1 MVRKGSRNMQKKA
14 FVRRDMAIFN
24 GIVLLLL
31 IAAVM
36 TLLCFLNNEK
46 ELVFLIFACLSFNI
60 IAAYSLGTTKGLYLS
75 IVFVMFF
82 SMYSLYDIVLLEKMG
97 ADVYID
103 FLALLCFPVG
113 GFLGG
118 ELSAVVEKNMFKI
131 ASVSE
136 LEKLVTLDGSTGF
149 YNQQGFFKQLEEE
162 VGRAKRYGTS
172 FSLLLFQISNLQ
184 QLQSIYKKQDIM
196 FIKKTVAEIVAS
208 KLRFT
213 DCRGILDDGSIGV
226 ILPQTESGGLNIVV
240 SKIDTAVGLIPV
252 KLSSAK
258 RMVRVRTSLG
268 YATIENTDTDYKML
282 YLRAKEDLVKYA
294 FALFLNHDFDKSLEV
309 ANMGLQKNARH
320 AAFNRLAM
328 YNYTDLKRFDEALK
342 AADVFFKECD
352 KADYSY
358 LDYMYYG
365 HLLESLKKYDDAVVQ
380 YEKAVKM
387 DPTKTDLF
395 KNISSAYEQKN
406 DYKKAISAYQKYYAS
421 LDKEK
426 QTPDLQFQFGR
437 LYYGAGTQP
446 DSLAIT
452 VEERKQALMSAD
464 STFHAI
470 AEAAPDSY
478 LGNFWRARANS
489 ALDPETTQG
498 LAKPFYEEV
507 AALLESKN
515 DPHYNSALVECY
527 SYLGY
532 YYLLAIENPALKA
545 EAKANKDKSI
555 EYWSKILAIDP
566 ANATAKRALDGIK

>member
-1 MVRKGSRNMQKKA
+1 MQKKA

-31 IAAVM
+31 IAAVI

-60 IAAYSLGTTKGLYLS
+60 ITAYSLGTTKGLYLS

-82 SMYSLYDIVLLEKMG
+82 SMYSLYDIVLLKKMG

-213 DCRGILDDGSIGV
+213 DCKGILDDGSIGV

-282 YLRAKEDLVKYA
+282 YLRAKEDLV
-294 FALFLNHDFDKSLEV
+294 NGS
-309 ANMGLQKNARH
+309 
-320 AAFNRLAM
+320 
-328 YNYTDLKRFDEALK
+328 
-342 AADVFFKECD
+342 
-352 KADYSY
+352 
-358 LDYMYYG
+358 
-365 HLLESLKKYDDAVVQ
+365 
-380 YEKAVKM
+380 
-387 DPTKTDLF
+387 
-395 KNISSAYEQKN
+395 
-406 DYKKAISAYQKYYAS
+406 
-421 LDKEK
+421 
-426 QTPDLQFQFGR
+426 
-437 LYYGAGTQP
+437 
-446 DSLAIT
+446 
-452 VEERKQALMSAD
+452 
-464 STFHAI
+464 
-470 AEAAPDSY
+470 
-478 LGNFWRARANS
+478 
-489 ALDPETTQG
+489 
-498 LAKPFYEEV
+498 
-507 AALLESKN
+507 
-515 DPHYNSALVECY
+515 
-527 SYLGY
+527 
-532 YYLLAIENPALKA
+532 
-545 EAKANKDKSI
+545 
-555 EYWSKILAIDP
+555 
-566 ANATAKRALDGIK
+566 

>member
-1 MVRKGSRNMQKKA
+1 MQKKA

-31 IAAVM
+31 IAAVI

-149 YNQQGFFKQLEEE
+149 YNQQGFFKQLEDE

-213 DCRGILDDGSIGV
+213 DCKGILDDGSIGV

-282 YLRAKEDLVKYA
+282 YLRAKEDMVNGSEDA
-294 FALFLNHDFDKSLEV
+294 FT
-309 ANMGLQKNARH
+309 QKNNIGIVNVDIGDR
-320 AAFNRLAM
+320 
-328 YNYTDLKRFDEALK
+328 
-342 AADVFFKECD
+342 
-352 KADYSY
+352 
-358 LDYMYYG
+358 
-365 HLLESLKKYDDAVVQ
+365 HLLC
-380 YEKAVKM
+380 
-387 DPTKTDLF
+387 TDCW
-395 KNISSAYEQKN
+395 QK
-406 DYKKAISAYQKYYAS
+406 
-421 LDKEK
+421 
-426 QTPDLQFQFGR
+426 F
-437 LYYGAGTQP
+437 
-446 DSLAIT
+446 
-452 VEERKQALMSAD
+452 
-464 STFHAI
+464 
-470 AEAAPDSY
+470 
-478 LGNFWRARANS
+478 
-489 ALDPETTQG
+489 
-498 LAKPFYEEV
+498 
-507 AALLESKN
+507 
-515 DPHYNSALVECY
+515 
-527 SYLGY
+527 
-532 YYLLAIENPALKA
+532 PAL
-545 EAKANKDKSI
+545 
-555 EYWSKILAIDP
+555 
-566 ANATAKRALDGIK
+566 

>member
-1 MVRKGSRNMQKKA
+1 MQKKA

-131 ASVSE
+131 TSVSE

-213 DCRGILDDGSIGV
+213 DCKGILDDGSIGV

-282 YLRAKEDLVKYA
+282 YLRAKEDLV
-294 FALFLNHDFDKSLEV
+294 NGS
-309 ANMGLQKNARH
+309 
-320 AAFNRLAM
+320 
-328 YNYTDLKRFDEALK
+328 
-342 AADVFFKECD
+342 
-352 KADYSY
+352 
-358 LDYMYYG
+358 
-365 HLLESLKKYDDAVVQ
+365 
-380 YEKAVKM
+380 
-387 DPTKTDLF
+387 
-395 KNISSAYEQKN
+395 
-406 DYKKAISAYQKYYAS
+406 
-421 LDKEK
+421 
-426 QTPDLQFQFGR
+426 
-437 LYYGAGTQP
+437 
-446 DSLAIT
+446 
-452 VEERKQALMSAD
+452 
-464 STFHAI
+464 
-470 AEAAPDSY
+470 
-478 LGNFWRARANS
+478 
-489 ALDPETTQG
+489 
-498 LAKPFYEEV
+498 
-507 AALLESKN
+507 
-515 DPHYNSALVECY
+515 
-527 SYLGY
+527 
-532 YYLLAIENPALKA
+532 
-545 EAKANKDKSI
+545 
-555 EYWSKILAIDP
+555 
-566 ANATAKRALDGIK
+566 

>member
-1 MVRKGSRNMQKKA
+1 MQKKA

-31 IAAVM
+31 IAAVI

-46 ELVFLIFACLSFNI
+46 ELVFLIFECLSFNI
-60 IAAYSLGTTKGLYLS
+60 ITAYSLGTTKGLYLS

-213 DCRGILDDGSIGV
+213 DCKGILDDGSIGV

-282 YLRAKEDLVKYA
+282 YLRAKEDLV
-294 FALFLNHDFDKSLEV
+294 NGS
-309 ANMGLQKNARH
+309 
-320 AAFNRLAM
+320 
-328 YNYTDLKRFDEALK
+328 
-342 AADVFFKECD
+342 
-352 KADYSY
+352 
-358 LDYMYYG
+358 
-365 HLLESLKKYDDAVVQ
+365 
-380 YEKAVKM
+380 
-387 DPTKTDLF
+387 
-395 KNISSAYEQKN
+395 
-406 DYKKAISAYQKYYAS
+406 
-421 LDKEK
+421 
-426 QTPDLQFQFGR
+426 
-437 LYYGAGTQP
+437 
-446 DSLAIT
+446 
-452 VEERKQALMSAD
+452 
-464 STFHAI
+464 
-470 AEAAPDSY
+470 
-478 LGNFWRARANS
+478 
-489 ALDPETTQG
+489 
-498 LAKPFYEEV
+498 
-507 AALLESKN
+507 
-515 DPHYNSALVECY
+515 
-527 SYLGY
+527 
-532 YYLLAIENPALKA
+532 
-545 EAKANKDKSI
+545 
-555 EYWSKILAIDP
+555 
-566 ANATAKRALDGIK
+566 

>member
-14 FVRRDMAIFN
+14 FVRRDLAIFN

-213 DCRGILDDGSIGV
+213 DCKGILDDGSIGV

-282 YLRAKEDLVKYA
+282 YLRAKEDLV
-294 FALFLNHDFDKSLEV
+294 NGS
-309 ANMGLQKNARH
+309 
-320 AAFNRLAM
+320 
-328 YNYTDLKRFDEALK
+328 
-342 AADVFFKECD
+342 
-352 KADYSY
+352 
-358 LDYMYYG
+358 
-365 HLLESLKKYDDAVVQ
+365 
-380 YEKAVKM
+380 
-387 DPTKTDLF
+387 
-395 KNISSAYEQKN
+395 
-406 DYKKAISAYQKYYAS
+406 
-421 LDKEK
+421 
-426 QTPDLQFQFGR
+426 
-437 LYYGAGTQP
+437 
-446 DSLAIT
+446 
-452 VEERKQALMSAD
+452 
-464 STFHAI
+464 
-470 AEAAPDSY
+470 
-478 LGNFWRARANS
+478 
-489 ALDPETTQG
+489 
-498 LAKPFYEEV
+498 
-507 AALLESKN
+507 
-515 DPHYNSALVECY
+515 
-527 SYLGY
+527 
-532 YYLLAIENPALKA
+532 
-545 EAKANKDKSI
+545 
-555 EYWSKILAIDP
+555 
-566 ANATAKRALDGIK
+566 

>member
-1 MVRKGSRNMQKKA
+1 MQKKA
-14 FVRRDMAIFN
+14 FVRRDTAIFN

-31 IAAVM
+31 IAAVI

-213 DCRGILDDGSIGV
+213 DCKGILDDGSIGV
-226 ILPQTESGGLNIVV
+226 ILPQTESGGLDIVV

-258 RMVRVRTSLG
+258 RMVRVRTSMG

-282 YLRAKEDLVKYA
+282 YLRAKEDLV
-294 FALFLNHDFDKSLEV
+294 NGS
-309 ANMGLQKNARH
+309 
-320 AAFNRLAM
+320 
-328 YNYTDLKRFDEALK
+328 
-342 AADVFFKECD
+342 
-352 KADYSY
+352 
-358 LDYMYYG
+358 
-365 HLLESLKKYDDAVVQ
+365 
-380 YEKAVKM
+380 
-387 DPTKTDLF
+387 
-395 KNISSAYEQKN
+395 
-406 DYKKAISAYQKYYAS
+406 
-421 LDKEK
+421 
-426 QTPDLQFQFGR
+426 
-437 LYYGAGTQP
+437 
-446 DSLAIT
+446 
-452 VEERKQALMSAD
+452 
-464 STFHAI
+464 
-470 AEAAPDSY
+470 
-478 LGNFWRARANS
+478 
-489 ALDPETTQG
+489 
-498 LAKPFYEEV
+498 
-507 AALLESKN
+507 
-515 DPHYNSALVECY
+515 
-527 SYLGY
+527 
-532 YYLLAIENPALKA
+532 
-545 EAKANKDKSI
+545 
-555 EYWSKILAIDP
+555 
-566 ANATAKRALDGIK
+566 

>member
-1 MVRKGSRNMQKKA
+1 MQKKA

-103 FLALLCFPVG
+103 FFALLCFPVG

-282 YLRAKEDLVKYA
+282 YLRAKEDLV
-294 FALFLNHDFDKSLEV
+294 NGS
-309 ANMGLQKNARH
+309 
-320 AAFNRLAM
+320 
-328 YNYTDLKRFDEALK
+328 
-342 AADVFFKECD
+342 
-352 KADYSY
+352 
-358 LDYMYYG
+358 
-365 HLLESLKKYDDAVVQ
+365 
-380 YEKAVKM
+380 
-387 DPTKTDLF
+387 
-395 KNISSAYEQKN
+395 
-406 DYKKAISAYQKYYAS
+406 
-421 LDKEK
+421 
-426 QTPDLQFQFGR
+426 
-437 LYYGAGTQP
+437 
-446 DSLAIT
+446 
-452 VEERKQALMSAD
+452 
-464 STFHAI
+464 
-470 AEAAPDSY
+470 
-478 LGNFWRARANS
+478 
-489 ALDPETTQG
+489 
-498 LAKPFYEEV
+498 
-507 AALLESKN
+507 
-515 DPHYNSALVECY
+515 
-527 SYLGY
+527 
-532 YYLLAIENPALKA
+532 
-545 EAKANKDKSI
+545 
-555 EYWSKILAIDP
+555 
-566 ANATAKRALDGIK
+566 

>member
-1 MVRKGSRNMQKKA
+1 MQKKA

-31 IAAVM
+31 IAAVI

-149 YNQQGFFKQLEEE
+149 YNQQGFFKQLEEV

-213 DCRGILDDGSIGV
+213 DCKGILDDGSIGV

-282 YLRAKEDLVKYA
+282 YLRAKEDLV
-294 FALFLNHDFDKSLEV
+294 NGS
-309 ANMGLQKNARH
+309 
-320 AAFNRLAM
+320 
-328 YNYTDLKRFDEALK
+328 
-342 AADVFFKECD
+342 
-352 KADYSY
+352 
-358 LDYMYYG
+358 
-365 HLLESLKKYDDAVVQ
+365 
-380 YEKAVKM
+380 
-387 DPTKTDLF
+387 
-395 KNISSAYEQKN
+395 
-406 DYKKAISAYQKYYAS
+406 
-421 LDKEK
+421 
-426 QTPDLQFQFGR
+426 
-437 LYYGAGTQP
+437 
-446 DSLAIT
+446 
-452 VEERKQALMSAD
+452 
-464 STFHAI
+464 
-470 AEAAPDSY
+470 
-478 LGNFWRARANS
+478 
-489 ALDPETTQG
+489 
-498 LAKPFYEEV
+498 
-507 AALLESKN
+507 
-515 DPHYNSALVECY
+515 
-527 SYLGY
+527 
-532 YYLLAIENPALKA
+532 
-545 EAKANKDKSI
+545 
-555 EYWSKILAIDP
+555 
-566 ANATAKRALDGIK
+566 

>member
-1 MVRKGSRNMQKKA
+1 MQKKA

-213 DCRGILDDGSIGV
+213 DCRGILDDGRIGV

-282 YLRAKEDLVKYA
+282 YLRAKEDLV
-294 FALFLNHDFDKSLEV
+294 NGS
-309 ANMGLQKNARH
+309 
-320 AAFNRLAM
+320 
-328 YNYTDLKRFDEALK
+328 
-342 AADVFFKECD
+342 
-352 KADYSY
+352 
-358 LDYMYYG
+358 
-365 HLLESLKKYDDAVVQ
+365 
-380 YEKAVKM
+380 
-387 DPTKTDLF
+387 
-395 KNISSAYEQKN
+395 
-406 DYKKAISAYQKYYAS
+406 
-421 LDKEK
+421 
-426 QTPDLQFQFGR
+426 
-437 LYYGAGTQP
+437 
-446 DSLAIT
+446 
-452 VEERKQALMSAD
+452 
-464 STFHAI
+464 
-470 AEAAPDSY
+470 
-478 LGNFWRARANS
+478 
-489 ALDPETTQG
+489 
-498 LAKPFYEEV
+498 
-507 AALLESKN
+507 
-515 DPHYNSALVECY
+515 
-527 SYLGY
+527 
-532 YYLLAIENPALKA
+532 
-545 EAKANKDKSI
+545 
-555 EYWSKILAIDP
+555 
-566 ANATAKRALDGIK
+566 

>member
-1 MVRKGSRNMQKKA
+1 MQKKA

-31 IAAVM
+31 IAAVI

-60 IAAYSLGTTKGLYLS
+60 ITAYSLGTTKGLYLS

-184 QLQSIYKKQDIM
+184 ELQSIYKKQDIM

-213 DCRGILDDGSIGV
+213 DCKGILDDGSIGV

-282 YLRAKEDLVKYA
+282 YLRAKEDLV
-294 FALFLNHDFDKSLEV
+294 NGS
-309 ANMGLQKNARH
+309 
-320 AAFNRLAM
+320 
-328 YNYTDLKRFDEALK
+328 
-342 AADVFFKECD
+342 
-352 KADYSY
+352 
-358 LDYMYYG
+358 
-365 HLLESLKKYDDAVVQ
+365 
-380 YEKAVKM
+380 
-387 DPTKTDLF
+387 
-395 KNISSAYEQKN
+395 
-406 DYKKAISAYQKYYAS
+406 
-421 LDKEK
+421 
-426 QTPDLQFQFGR
+426 
-437 LYYGAGTQP
+437 
-446 DSLAIT
+446 
-452 VEERKQALMSAD
+452 
-464 STFHAI
+464 
-470 AEAAPDSY
+470 
-478 LGNFWRARANS
+478 
-489 ALDPETTQG
+489 
-498 LAKPFYEEV
+498 
-507 AALLESKN
+507 
-515 DPHYNSALVECY
+515 
-527 SYLGY
+527 
-532 YYLLAIENPALKA
+532 
-545 EAKANKDKSI
+545 
-555 EYWSKILAIDP
+555 
-566 ANATAKRALDGIK
+566 

>member
-31 IAAVM
+31 IAAVI

-213 DCRGILDDGSIGV
+213 DCKGILDDGSIGV
-226 ILPQTESGGLNIVV
+226 ILPQSESGGLNIVV

-282 YLRAKEDLVKYA
+282 YLRAKEDLV
-294 FALFLNHDFDKSLEV
+294 NGS
-309 ANMGLQKNARH
+309 
-320 AAFNRLAM
+320 
-328 YNYTDLKRFDEALK
+328 
-342 AADVFFKECD
+342 
-352 KADYSY
+352 
-358 LDYMYYG
+358 
-365 HLLESLKKYDDAVVQ
+365 
-380 YEKAVKM
+380 
-387 DPTKTDLF
+387 
-395 KNISSAYEQKN
+395 
-406 DYKKAISAYQKYYAS
+406 
-421 LDKEK
+421 
-426 QTPDLQFQFGR
+426 
-437 LYYGAGTQP
+437 
-446 DSLAIT
+446 
-452 VEERKQALMSAD
+452 
-464 STFHAI
+464 
-470 AEAAPDSY
+470 
-478 LGNFWRARANS
+478 
-489 ALDPETTQG
+489 
-498 LAKPFYEEV
+498 
-507 AALLESKN
+507 
-515 DPHYNSALVECY
+515 
-527 SYLGY
+527 
-532 YYLLAIENPALKA
+532 
-545 EAKANKDKSI
+545 
-555 EYWSKILAIDP
+555 
-566 ANATAKRALDGIK
+566 

>member
-1 MVRKGSRNMQKKA
+1 MQKKA

-282 YLRAKEDLVKYA
+282 YLRAKEDLV
-294 FALFLNHDFDKSLEV
+294 NGS
-309 ANMGLQKNARH
+309 
-320 AAFNRLAM
+320 
-328 YNYTDLKRFDEALK
+328 
-342 AADVFFKECD
+342 
-352 KADYSY
+352 
-358 LDYMYYG
+358 
-365 HLLESLKKYDDAVVQ
+365 
-380 YEKAVKM
+380 
-387 DPTKTDLF
+387 
-395 KNISSAYEQKN
+395 
-406 DYKKAISAYQKYYAS
+406 
-421 LDKEK
+421 
-426 QTPDLQFQFGR
+426 
-437 LYYGAGTQP
+437 
-446 DSLAIT
+446 
-452 VEERKQALMSAD
+452 
-464 STFHAI
+464 
-470 AEAAPDSY
+470 
-478 LGNFWRARANS
+478 
-489 ALDPETTQG
+489 
-498 LAKPFYEEV
+498 
-507 AALLESKN
+507 
-515 DPHYNSALVECY
+515 
-527 SYLGY
+527 
-532 YYLLAIENPALKA
+532 
-545 EAKANKDKSI
+545 
-555 EYWSKILAIDP
+555 
-566 ANATAKRALDGIK
+566 

>member
-118 ELSAVVEKNMFKI
+118 ELSAVVETNMFKI

-213 DCRGILDDGSIGV
+213 DCKGILDDGSIGV

-282 YLRAKEDLVKYA
+282 YLRAKEDLV
-294 FALFLNHDFDKSLEV
+294 NGS
-309 ANMGLQKNARH
+309 
-320 AAFNRLAM
+320 
-328 YNYTDLKRFDEALK
+328 
-342 AADVFFKECD
+342 
-352 KADYSY
+352 
-358 LDYMYYG
+358 
-365 HLLESLKKYDDAVVQ
+365 
-380 YEKAVKM
+380 
-387 DPTKTDLF
+387 
-395 KNISSAYEQKN
+395 
-406 DYKKAISAYQKYYAS
+406 
-421 LDKEK
+421 
-426 QTPDLQFQFGR
+426 
-437 LYYGAGTQP
+437 
-446 DSLAIT
+446 
-452 VEERKQALMSAD
+452 
-464 STFHAI
+464 
-470 AEAAPDSY
+470 
-478 LGNFWRARANS
+478 
-489 ALDPETTQG
+489 
-498 LAKPFYEEV
+498 
-507 AALLESKN
+507 
-515 DPHYNSALVECY
+515 
-527 SYLGY
+527 
-532 YYLLAIENPALKA
+532 
-545 EAKANKDKSI
+545 
-555 EYWSKILAIDP
+555 
-566 ANATAKRALDGIK
+566 

>member
-1 MVRKGSRNMQKKA
+1 MQKKA

-282 YLRAKEDLVKYA
+282 YLRAKEDLV
-294 FALFLNHDFDKSLEV
+294 N
-309 ANMGLQKNARH
+309 G
-320 AAFNRLAM
+320 
-328 YNYTDLKRFDEALK
+328 
-342 AADVFFKECD
+342 
-352 KADYSY
+352 
-358 LDYMYYG
+358 G
-365 HLLESLKKYDDAVVQ
+365 
-380 YEKAVKM
+380 
-387 DPTKTDLF
+387 
-395 KNISSAYEQKN
+395 
-406 DYKKAISAYQKYYAS
+406 
-421 LDKEK
+421 
-426 QTPDLQFQFGR
+426 
-437 LYYGAGTQP
+437 
-446 DSLAIT
+446 
-452 VEERKQALMSAD
+452 
-464 STFHAI
+464 
-470 AEAAPDSY
+470 
-478 LGNFWRARANS
+478 
-489 ALDPETTQG
+489 
-498 LAKPFYEEV
+498 
-507 AALLESKN
+507 
-515 DPHYNSALVECY
+515 
-527 SYLGY
+527 
-532 YYLLAIENPALKA
+532 
-545 EAKANKDKSI
+545 
-555 EYWSKILAIDP
+555 
-566 ANATAKRALDGIK
+566 

>member
-1 MVRKGSRNMQKKA
+1 MQKKA

-213 DCRGILDDGSIGV
+213 DCKGILDDGSIGV

-240 SKIDTAVGLIPV
+240 SKIDTAVGLMV

-282 YLRAKEDLVKYA
+282 YLRAKEDLV
-294 FALFLNHDFDKSLEV
+294 NGS
-309 ANMGLQKNARH
+309 
-320 AAFNRLAM
+320 
-328 YNYTDLKRFDEALK
+328 
-342 AADVFFKECD
+342 
-352 KADYSY
+352 
-358 LDYMYYG
+358 
-365 HLLESLKKYDDAVVQ
+365 
-380 YEKAVKM
+380 
-387 DPTKTDLF
+387 
-395 KNISSAYEQKN
+395 
-406 DYKKAISAYQKYYAS
+406 
-421 LDKEK
+421 
-426 QTPDLQFQFGR
+426 
-437 LYYGAGTQP
+437 
-446 DSLAIT
+446 
-452 VEERKQALMSAD
+452 
-464 STFHAI
+464 
-470 AEAAPDSY
+470 
-478 LGNFWRARANS
+478 
-489 ALDPETTQG
+489 
-498 LAKPFYEEV
+498 
-507 AALLESKN
+507 
-515 DPHYNSALVECY
+515 
-527 SYLGY
+527 
-532 YYLLAIENPALKA
+532 
-545 EAKANKDKSI
+545 
-555 EYWSKILAIDP
+555 
-566 ANATAKRALDGIK
+566 

>member
-226 ILPQTESGGLNIVV
+226 ILPQTERGGLNIVV

-282 YLRAKEDLVKYA
+282 YLRAKEDLV
-294 FALFLNHDFDKSLEV
+294 NGS
-309 ANMGLQKNARH
+309 
-320 AAFNRLAM
+320 
-328 YNYTDLKRFDEALK
+328 
-342 AADVFFKECD
+342 
-352 KADYSY
+352 
-358 LDYMYYG
+358 
-365 HLLESLKKYDDAVVQ
+365 
-380 YEKAVKM
+380 
-387 DPTKTDLF
+387 
-395 KNISSAYEQKN
+395 
-406 DYKKAISAYQKYYAS
+406 
-421 LDKEK
+421 
-426 QTPDLQFQFGR
+426 
-437 LYYGAGTQP
+437 
-446 DSLAIT
+446 
-452 VEERKQALMSAD
+452 
-464 STFHAI
+464 
-470 AEAAPDSY
+470 
-478 LGNFWRARANS
+478 
-489 ALDPETTQG
+489 
-498 LAKPFYEEV
+498 
-507 AALLESKN
+507 
-515 DPHYNSALVECY
+515 
-527 SYLGY
+527 
-532 YYLLAIENPALKA
+532 
-545 EAKANKDKSI
+545 
-555 EYWSKILAIDP
+555 
-566 ANATAKRALDGIK
+566 

>member
-1 MVRKGSRNMQKKA
+1 MQKKA

-31 IAAVM
+31 IAAVI

-60 IAAYSLGTTKGLYLS
+60 ITAYSLGTTKGLYLS

-162 VGRAKRYGTS
+162 VGRAKHYGTS

-213 DCRGILDDGSIGV
+213 DCKGILDDGSIGV

-282 YLRAKEDLVKYA
+282 YLRAKEDLV
-294 FALFLNHDFDKSLEV
+294 NGS
-309 ANMGLQKNARH
+309 
-320 AAFNRLAM
+320 
-328 YNYTDLKRFDEALK
+328 
-342 AADVFFKECD
+342 
-352 KADYSY
+352 
-358 LDYMYYG
+358 
-365 HLLESLKKYDDAVVQ
+365 
-380 YEKAVKM
+380 
-387 DPTKTDLF
+387 
-395 KNISSAYEQKN
+395 
-406 DYKKAISAYQKYYAS
+406 
-421 LDKEK
+421 
-426 QTPDLQFQFGR
+426 
-437 LYYGAGTQP
+437 
-446 DSLAIT
+446 
-452 VEERKQALMSAD
+452 
-464 STFHAI
+464 
-470 AEAAPDSY
+470 
-478 LGNFWRARANS
+478 
-489 ALDPETTQG
+489 
-498 LAKPFYEEV
+498 
-507 AALLESKN
+507 
-515 DPHYNSALVECY
+515 
-527 SYLGY
+527 
-532 YYLLAIENPALKA
+532 
-545 EAKANKDKSI
+545 
-555 EYWSKILAIDP
+555 
-566 ANATAKRALDGIK
+566 

>member
-282 YLRAKEDLVKYA
+282 YLRAKEDLV
-294 FALFLNHDFDKSLEV
+294 NGS
-309 ANMGLQKNARH
+309 
-320 AAFNRLAM
+320 
-328 YNYTDLKRFDEALK
+328 
-342 AADVFFKECD
+342 
-352 KADYSY
+352 
-358 LDYMYYG
+358 
-365 HLLESLKKYDDAVVQ
+365 
-380 YEKAVKM
+380 
-387 DPTKTDLF
+387 
-395 KNISSAYEQKN
+395 
-406 DYKKAISAYQKYYAS
+406 
-421 LDKEK
+421 
-426 QTPDLQFQFGR
+426 
-437 LYYGAGTQP
+437 
-446 DSLAIT
+446 
-452 VEERKQALMSAD
+452 
-464 STFHAI
+464 
-470 AEAAPDSY
+470 
-478 LGNFWRARANS
+478 
-489 ALDPETTQG
+489 
-498 LAKPFYEEV
+498 
-507 AALLESKN
+507 
-515 DPHYNSALVECY
+515 
-527 SYLGY
+527 
-532 YYLLAIENPALKA
+532 
-545 EAKANKDKSI
+545 
-555 EYWSKILAIDP
+555 
-566 ANATAKRALDGIK
+566 

>member
-1 MVRKGSRNMQKKA
+1 MQKKA

-136 LEKLVTLDGSTGF
+136 LEKLVTLDGI

-282 YLRAKEDLVKYA
+282 YLRAKEDLV
-294 FALFLNHDFDKSLEV
+294 NGS
-309 ANMGLQKNARH
+309 
-320 AAFNRLAM
+320 
-328 YNYTDLKRFDEALK
+328 
-342 AADVFFKECD
+342 
-352 KADYSY
+352 
-358 LDYMYYG
+358 
-365 HLLESLKKYDDAVVQ
+365 
-380 YEKAVKM
+380 
-387 DPTKTDLF
+387 
-395 KNISSAYEQKN
+395 
-406 DYKKAISAYQKYYAS
+406 
-421 LDKEK
+421 
-426 QTPDLQFQFGR
+426 
-437 LYYGAGTQP
+437 
-446 DSLAIT
+446 
-452 VEERKQALMSAD
+452 
-464 STFHAI
+464 
-470 AEAAPDSY
+470 
-478 LGNFWRARANS
+478 
-489 ALDPETTQG
+489 
-498 LAKPFYEEV
+498 
-507 AALLESKN
+507 
-515 DPHYNSALVECY
+515 
-527 SYLGY
+527 
-532 YYLLAIENPALKA
+532 
-545 EAKANKDKSI
+545 
-555 EYWSKILAIDP
+555 
-566 ANATAKRALDGIK
+566 

>member
-14 FVRRDMAIFN
+14 FVRREMAIFN

-60 IAAYSLGTTKGLYLS
+60 IAAYSLGTTKGRYLS

-82 SMYSLYDIVLLEKMG
+82 SMDSLYDIVLLEKMG

-213 DCRGILDDGSIGV
+213 DCKGILDDGSIGV

-282 YLRAKEDLVKYA
+282 YLRAKEDLV
-294 FALFLNHDFDKSLEV
+294 NGS
-309 ANMGLQKNARH
+309 
-320 AAFNRLAM
+320 
-328 YNYTDLKRFDEALK
+328 
-342 AADVFFKECD
+342 
-352 KADYSY
+352 
-358 LDYMYYG
+358 
-365 HLLESLKKYDDAVVQ
+365 
-380 YEKAVKM
+380 
-387 DPTKTDLF
+387 
-395 KNISSAYEQKN
+395 
-406 DYKKAISAYQKYYAS
+406 
-421 LDKEK
+421 
-426 QTPDLQFQFGR
+426 
-437 LYYGAGTQP
+437 
-446 DSLAIT
+446 
-452 VEERKQALMSAD
+452 
-464 STFHAI
+464 
-470 AEAAPDSY
+470 
-478 LGNFWRARANS
+478 
-489 ALDPETTQG
+489 
-498 LAKPFYEEV
+498 
-507 AALLESKN
+507 
-515 DPHYNSALVECY
+515 
-527 SYLGY
+527 
-532 YYLLAIENPALKA
+532 
-545 EAKANKDKSI
+545 
-555 EYWSKILAIDP
+555 
-566 ANATAKRALDGIK
+566 

>member
-1 MVRKGSRNMQKKA
+1 MQKKA

-213 DCRGILDDGSIGV
+213 DCKGILDDGSIGV
-226 ILPQTESGGLNIVV
+226 ILPQTESGVLTIVV

-282 YLRAKEDLVKYA
+282 YLRAKEDLV
-294 FALFLNHDFDKSLEV
+294 NGS
-309 ANMGLQKNARH
+309 
-320 AAFNRLAM
+320 
-328 YNYTDLKRFDEALK
+328 
-342 AADVFFKECD
+342 
-352 KADYSY
+352 
-358 LDYMYYG
+358 
-365 HLLESLKKYDDAVVQ
+365 
-380 YEKAVKM
+380 
-387 DPTKTDLF
+387 
-395 KNISSAYEQKN
+395 
-406 DYKKAISAYQKYYAS
+406 
-421 LDKEK
+421 
-426 QTPDLQFQFGR
+426 
-437 LYYGAGTQP
+437 
-446 DSLAIT
+446 
-452 VEERKQALMSAD
+452 
-464 STFHAI
+464 
-470 AEAAPDSY
+470 
-478 LGNFWRARANS
+478 
-489 ALDPETTQG
+489 
-498 LAKPFYEEV
+498 
-507 AALLESKN
+507 
-515 DPHYNSALVECY
+515 
-527 SYLGY
+527 
-532 YYLLAIENPALKA
+532 
-545 EAKANKDKSI
+545 
-555 EYWSKILAIDP
+555 
-566 ANATAKRALDGIK
+566 

>member
-1 MVRKGSRNMQKKA
+1 
-14 FVRRDMAIFN
+14 MAIFN

-213 DCRGILDDGSIGV
+213 DCKGILDDGSIGV

-282 YLRAKEDLVKYA
+282 YLRAKEDLV
-294 FALFLNHDFDKSLEV
+294 NGS
-309 ANMGLQKNARH
+309 
-320 AAFNRLAM
+320 
-328 YNYTDLKRFDEALK
+328 
-342 AADVFFKECD
+342 
-352 KADYSY
+352 
-358 LDYMYYG
+358 
-365 HLLESLKKYDDAVVQ
+365 
-380 YEKAVKM
+380 
-387 DPTKTDLF
+387 
-395 KNISSAYEQKN
+395 
-406 DYKKAISAYQKYYAS
+406 
-421 LDKEK
+421 
-426 QTPDLQFQFGR
+426 
-437 LYYGAGTQP
+437 
-446 DSLAIT
+446 
-452 VEERKQALMSAD
+452 
-464 STFHAI
+464 
-470 AEAAPDSY
+470 
-478 LGNFWRARANS
+478 
-489 ALDPETTQG
+489 
-498 LAKPFYEEV
+498 
-507 AALLESKN
+507 
-515 DPHYNSALVECY
+515 
-527 SYLGY
+527 
-532 YYLLAIENPALKA
+532 
-545 EAKANKDKSI
+545 
-555 EYWSKILAIDP
+555 
-566 ANATAKRALDGIK
+566 

>member
-113 GFLGG
+113 CFLGG

-282 YLRAKEDLVKYA
+282 YLRAKEDLV
-294 FALFLNHDFDKSLEV
+294 NGS
-309 ANMGLQKNARH
+309 
-320 AAFNRLAM
+320 
-328 YNYTDLKRFDEALK
+328 
-342 AADVFFKECD
+342 
-352 KADYSY
+352 
-358 LDYMYYG
+358 
-365 HLLESLKKYDDAVVQ
+365 
-380 YEKAVKM
+380 
-387 DPTKTDLF
+387 
-395 KNISSAYEQKN
+395 
-406 DYKKAISAYQKYYAS
+406 
-421 LDKEK
+421 
-426 QTPDLQFQFGR
+426 
-437 LYYGAGTQP
+437 
-446 DSLAIT
+446 
-452 VEERKQALMSAD
+452 
-464 STFHAI
+464 
-470 AEAAPDSY
+470 
-478 LGNFWRARANS
+478 
-489 ALDPETTQG
+489 
-498 LAKPFYEEV
+498 
-507 AALLESKN
+507 
-515 DPHYNSALVECY
+515 
-527 SYLGY
+527 
-532 YYLLAIENPALKA
+532 
-545 EAKANKDKSI
+545 
-555 EYWSKILAIDP
+555 
-566 ANATAKRALDGIK
+566 

>member
-1 MVRKGSRNMQKKA
+1 
-14 FVRRDMAIFN
+14 MAIFN

-213 DCRGILDDGSIGV
+213 DCKGILDEGSIGV

-282 YLRAKEDLVKYA
+282 YLRAKEDLV
-294 FALFLNHDFDKSLEV
+294 NGS
-309 ANMGLQKNARH
+309 
-320 AAFNRLAM
+320 
-328 YNYTDLKRFDEALK
+328 
-342 AADVFFKECD
+342 
-352 KADYSY
+352 
-358 LDYMYYG
+358 
-365 HLLESLKKYDDAVVQ
+365 
-380 YEKAVKM
+380 
-387 DPTKTDLF
+387 
-395 KNISSAYEQKN
+395 
-406 DYKKAISAYQKYYAS
+406 
-421 LDKEK
+421 
-426 QTPDLQFQFGR
+426 
-437 LYYGAGTQP
+437 
-446 DSLAIT
+446 
-452 VEERKQALMSAD
+452 
-464 STFHAI
+464 
-470 AEAAPDSY
+470 
-478 LGNFWRARANS
+478 
-489 ALDPETTQG
+489 
-498 LAKPFYEEV
+498 
-507 AALLESKN
+507 
-515 DPHYNSALVECY
+515 
-527 SYLGY
+527 
-532 YYLLAIENPALKA
+532 
-545 EAKANKDKSI
+545 
-555 EYWSKILAIDP
+555 
-566 ANATAKRALDGIK
+566 

>member
-1 MVRKGSRNMQKKA
+1 MKKDMVRKGSRNMQKKA

-213 DCRGILDDGSIGV
+213 DCKGILDDGSIGV

-282 YLRAKEDLVKYA
+282 YLRAKEDLV
-294 FALFLNHDFDKSLEV
+294 N
-309 ANMGLQKNARH
+309 G
-320 AAFNRLAM
+320 
-328 YNYTDLKRFDEALK
+328 
-342 AADVFFKECD
+342 
-352 KADYSY
+352 
-358 LDYMYYG
+358 G
-365 HLLESLKKYDDAVVQ
+365 
-380 YEKAVKM
+380 
-387 DPTKTDLF
+387 
-395 KNISSAYEQKN
+395 
-406 DYKKAISAYQKYYAS
+406 
-421 LDKEK
+421 
-426 QTPDLQFQFGR
+426 
-437 LYYGAGTQP
+437 
-446 DSLAIT
+446 
-452 VEERKQALMSAD
+452 
-464 STFHAI
+464 
-470 AEAAPDSY
+470 
-478 LGNFWRARANS
+478 
-489 ALDPETTQG
+489 
-498 LAKPFYEEV
+498 
-507 AALLESKN
+507 
-515 DPHYNSALVECY
+515 
-527 SYLGY
+527 
-532 YYLLAIENPALKA
+532 
-545 EAKANKDKSI
+545 
-555 EYWSKILAIDP
+555 
-566 ANATAKRALDGIK
+566 

>member
-46 ELVFLIFACLSFNI
+46 ELVFLIFACLSFYI

-213 DCRGILDDGSIGV
+213 DCKGILDDGSIGV

-282 YLRAKEDLVKYA
+282 YLRAKEDLV
-294 FALFLNHDFDKSLEV
+294 NGS
-309 ANMGLQKNARH
+309 
-320 AAFNRLAM
+320 
-328 YNYTDLKRFDEALK
+328 
-342 AADVFFKECD
+342 
-352 KADYSY
+352 
-358 LDYMYYG
+358 
-365 HLLESLKKYDDAVVQ
+365 
-380 YEKAVKM
+380 
-387 DPTKTDLF
+387 
-395 KNISSAYEQKN
+395 
-406 DYKKAISAYQKYYAS
+406 
-421 LDKEK
+421 
-426 QTPDLQFQFGR
+426 
-437 LYYGAGTQP
+437 
-446 DSLAIT
+446 
-452 VEERKQALMSAD
+452 
-464 STFHAI
+464 
-470 AEAAPDSY
+470 
-478 LGNFWRARANS
+478 
-489 ALDPETTQG
+489 
-498 LAKPFYEEV
+498 
-507 AALLESKN
+507 
-515 DPHYNSALVECY
+515 
-527 SYLGY
+527 
-532 YYLLAIENPALKA
+532 
-545 EAKANKDKSI
+545 
-555 EYWSKILAIDP
+555 
-566 ANATAKRALDGIK
+566 

>member
-1 MVRKGSRNMQKKA
+1 MQKKA

-103 FLALLCFPVG
+103 FLALLCFPDG

-118 ELSAVVEKNMFKI
+118 ELSAVVEKNLFKI

-213 DCRGILDDGSIGV
+213 DCKGILDDGSIGV

-282 YLRAKEDLVKYA
+282 YLRAKEDLV
-294 FALFLNHDFDKSLEV
+294 NGS
-309 ANMGLQKNARH
+309 
-320 AAFNRLAM
+320 
-328 YNYTDLKRFDEALK
+328 
-342 AADVFFKECD
+342 
-352 KADYSY
+352 
-358 LDYMYYG
+358 
-365 HLLESLKKYDDAVVQ
+365 
-380 YEKAVKM
+380 
-387 DPTKTDLF
+387 
-395 KNISSAYEQKN
+395 
-406 DYKKAISAYQKYYAS
+406 
-421 LDKEK
+421 
-426 QTPDLQFQFGR
+426 
-437 LYYGAGTQP
+437 
-446 DSLAIT
+446 
-452 VEERKQALMSAD
+452 
-464 STFHAI
+464 
-470 AEAAPDSY
+470 
-478 LGNFWRARANS
+478 
-489 ALDPETTQG
+489 
-498 LAKPFYEEV
+498 
-507 AALLESKN
+507 
-515 DPHYNSALVECY
+515 
-527 SYLGY
+527 
-532 YYLLAIENPALKA
+532 
-545 EAKANKDKSI
+545 
-555 EYWSKILAIDP
+555 
-566 ANATAKRALDGIK
+566 

>member
-1 MVRKGSRNMQKKA
+1 MQKKA

-213 DCRGILDDGSIGV
+213 DCKGILDDGSIYWRD
-226 ILPQTESGGLNIVV
+226 P
-240 SKIDTAVGLIPV
+240 
-252 KLSSAK
+252 SSDRK
-258 RMVRVRTSLG
+258 RRLKYCCEQNR
-268 YATIENTDTDYKML
+268 YCCRTDT
-282 YLRAKEDLVKYA
+282 
-294 FALFLNHDFDKSLEV
+294 
-309 ANMGLQKNARH
+309 G
-320 AAFNRLAM
+320 
-328 YNYTDLKRFDEALK
+328 
-342 AADVFFKECD
+342 
-352 KADYSY
+352 
-358 LDYMYYG
+358 
-365 HLLESLKKYDDAVVQ
+365 
-380 YEKAVKM
+380 
-387 DPTKTDLF
+387 
-395 KNISSAYEQKN
+395 
-406 DYKKAISAYQKYYAS
+406 
-421 LDKEK
+421 
-426 QTPDLQFQFGR
+426 
-437 LYYGAGTQP
+437 
-446 DSLAIT
+446 
-452 VEERKQALMSAD
+452 QA
-464 STFHAI
+464 
-470 AEAAPDSY
+470 
-478 LGNFWRARANS
+478 
-489 ALDPETTQG
+489 Q
-498 LAKPFYEEV
+498 
-507 AALLESKN
+507 
-515 DPHYNSALVECY
+515 
-527 SYLGY
+527 
-532 YYLLAIENPALKA
+532 
-545 EAKANKDKSI
+545 
-555 EYWSKILAIDP
+555 
-566 ANATAKRALDGIK
+566 

>member
-1 MVRKGSRNMQKKA
+1 MQKKA

-31 IAAVM
+31 IAAVI

-60 IAAYSLGTTKGLYLS
+60 ITAYSLGTTKGLYLS

-136 LEKLVTLDGSTGF
+136 LEKLVTLDRSTGF

-213 DCRGILDDGSIGV
+213 DCKGILDDGSIGV

-282 YLRAKEDLVKYA
+282 YLRAKEDLV
-294 FALFLNHDFDKSLEV
+294 NGS
-309 ANMGLQKNARH
+309 
-320 AAFNRLAM
+320 
-328 YNYTDLKRFDEALK
+328 
-342 AADVFFKECD
+342 
-352 KADYSY
+352 
-358 LDYMYYG
+358 
-365 HLLESLKKYDDAVVQ
+365 
-380 YEKAVKM
+380 
-387 DPTKTDLF
+387 
-395 KNISSAYEQKN
+395 
-406 DYKKAISAYQKYYAS
+406 
-421 LDKEK
+421 
-426 QTPDLQFQFGR
+426 
-437 LYYGAGTQP
+437 
-446 DSLAIT
+446 
-452 VEERKQALMSAD
+452 
-464 STFHAI
+464 
-470 AEAAPDSY
+470 
-478 LGNFWRARANS
+478 
-489 ALDPETTQG
+489 
-498 LAKPFYEEV
+498 
-507 AALLESKN
+507 
-515 DPHYNSALVECY
+515 
-527 SYLGY
+527 
-532 YYLLAIENPALKA
+532 
-545 EAKANKDKSI
+545 
-555 EYWSKILAIDP
+555 
-566 ANATAKRALDGIK
+566 

>member
-1 MVRKGSRNMQKKA
+1 MQKKA

-60 IAAYSLGTTKGLYLS
+60 ITAYSLGTTKGLYLS

-213 DCRGILDDGSIGV
+213 DCKGILDDGSIGV

-282 YLRAKEDLVKYA
+282 YLRAKEDLV
-294 FALFLNHDFDKSLEV
+294 
-309 ANMGLQKNARH
+309 
-320 AAFNRLAM
+320 
-328 YNYTDLKRFDEALK
+328 
-342 AADVFFKECD
+342 
-352 KADYSY
+352 
-358 LDYMYYG
+358 
-365 HLLESLKKYDDAVVQ
+365 
-380 YEKAVKM
+380 
-387 DPTKTDLF
+387 
-395 KNISSAYEQKN
+395 
-406 DYKKAISAYQKYYAS
+406 
-421 LDKEK
+421 
-426 QTPDLQFQFGR
+426 
-437 LYYGAGTQP
+437 
-446 DSLAIT
+446 
-452 VEERKQALMSAD
+452 
-464 STFHAI
+464 
-470 AEAAPDSY
+470 
-478 LGNFWRARANS
+478 
-489 ALDPETTQG
+489 
-498 LAKPFYEEV
+498 
-507 AALLESKN
+507 
-515 DPHYNSALVECY
+515 
-527 SYLGY
+527 
-532 YYLLAIENPALKA
+532 
-545 EAKANKDKSI
+545 
-555 EYWSKILAIDP
+555 
-566 ANATAKRALDGIK
+566 DGS

>member
-1 MVRKGSRNMQKKA
+1 MQKKA

-149 YNQQGFFKQLEEE
+149 YNQQGFFKQLEE

-213 DCRGILDDGSIGV
+213 DCKGILDDGSIGV

-282 YLRAKEDLVKYA
+282 YLRAKEDLV
-294 FALFLNHDFDKSLEV
+294 NGS
-309 ANMGLQKNARH
+309 
-320 AAFNRLAM
+320 
-328 YNYTDLKRFDEALK
+328 
-342 AADVFFKECD
+342 
-352 KADYSY
+352 
-358 LDYMYYG
+358 
-365 HLLESLKKYDDAVVQ
+365 
-380 YEKAVKM
+380 
-387 DPTKTDLF
+387 
-395 KNISSAYEQKN
+395 
-406 DYKKAISAYQKYYAS
+406 
-421 LDKEK
+421 
-426 QTPDLQFQFGR
+426 
-437 LYYGAGTQP
+437 
-446 DSLAIT
+446 
-452 VEERKQALMSAD
+452 
-464 STFHAI
+464 
-470 AEAAPDSY
+470 
-478 LGNFWRARANS
+478 
-489 ALDPETTQG
+489 
-498 LAKPFYEEV
+498 
-507 AALLESKN
+507 
-515 DPHYNSALVECY
+515 
-527 SYLGY
+527 
-532 YYLLAIENPALKA
+532 
-545 EAKANKDKSI
+545 
-555 EYWSKILAIDP
+555 
-566 ANATAKRALDGIK
+566 

>member
-1 MVRKGSRNMQKKA
+1 MQKKA

-282 YLRAKEDLVKYA
+282 YLRAKEDMV
-294 FALFLNHDFDKSLEV
+294 NGS
-309 ANMGLQKNARH
+309 
-320 AAFNRLAM
+320 
-328 YNYTDLKRFDEALK
+328 
-342 AADVFFKECD
+342 
-352 KADYSY
+352 
-358 LDYMYYG
+358 
-365 HLLESLKKYDDAVVQ
+365 
-380 YEKAVKM
+380 
-387 DPTKTDLF
+387 
-395 KNISSAYEQKN
+395 
-406 DYKKAISAYQKYYAS
+406 
-421 LDKEK
+421 
-426 QTPDLQFQFGR
+426 
-437 LYYGAGTQP
+437 
-446 DSLAIT
+446 
-452 VEERKQALMSAD
+452 
-464 STFHAI
+464 
-470 AEAAPDSY
+470 
-478 LGNFWRARANS
+478 
-489 ALDPETTQG
+489 
-498 LAKPFYEEV
+498 
-507 AALLESKN
+507 
-515 DPHYNSALVECY
+515 
-527 SYLGY
+527 
-532 YYLLAIENPALKA
+532 
-545 EAKANKDKSI
+545 
-555 EYWSKILAIDP
+555 
-566 ANATAKRALDGIK
+566 

>member
-1 MVRKGSRNMQKKA
+1 
-14 FVRRDMAIFN
+14 MAIFN

-31 IAAVM
+31 IAAVI

-60 IAAYSLGTTKGLYLS
+60 ITAYSLGTTKGLYLS

-213 DCRGILDDGSIGV
+213 DCKGILDDGSIGV

-282 YLRAKEDLVKYA
+282 YLRAKEDLM
-294 FALFLNHDFDKSLEV
+294 NGS
-309 ANMGLQKNARH
+309 
-320 AAFNRLAM
+320 
-328 YNYTDLKRFDEALK
+328 
-342 AADVFFKECD
+342 
-352 KADYSY
+352 
-358 LDYMYYG
+358 
-365 HLLESLKKYDDAVVQ
+365 
-380 YEKAVKM
+380 
-387 DPTKTDLF
+387 
-395 KNISSAYEQKN
+395 
-406 DYKKAISAYQKYYAS
+406 
-421 LDKEK
+421 
-426 QTPDLQFQFGR
+426 
-437 LYYGAGTQP
+437 
-446 DSLAIT
+446 
-452 VEERKQALMSAD
+452 
-464 STFHAI
+464 
-470 AEAAPDSY
+470 
-478 LGNFWRARANS
+478 
-489 ALDPETTQG
+489 
-498 LAKPFYEEV
+498 
-507 AALLESKN
+507 
-515 DPHYNSALVECY
+515 
-527 SYLGY
+527 
-532 YYLLAIENPALKA
+532 
-545 EAKANKDKSI
+545 
-555 EYWSKILAIDP
+555 
-566 ANATAKRALDGIK
+566 

>member
-1 MVRKGSRNMQKKA
+1 MQKKA

-31 IAAVM
+31 IAAVI

-60 IAAYSLGTTKGLYLS
+60 ITAYSLGTTKGLYLS

-113 GFLGG
+113 GFLGR

-213 DCRGILDDGSIGV
+213 DCKGILDDGSIGV

-282 YLRAKEDLVKYA
+282 YLRAKEDLV
-294 FALFLNHDFDKSLEV
+294 NGS
-309 ANMGLQKNARH
+309 
-320 AAFNRLAM
+320 
-328 YNYTDLKRFDEALK
+328 
-342 AADVFFKECD
+342 
-352 KADYSY
+352 
-358 LDYMYYG
+358 
-365 HLLESLKKYDDAVVQ
+365 
-380 YEKAVKM
+380 
-387 DPTKTDLF
+387 
-395 KNISSAYEQKN
+395 
-406 DYKKAISAYQKYYAS
+406 
-421 LDKEK
+421 
-426 QTPDLQFQFGR
+426 
-437 LYYGAGTQP
+437 
-446 DSLAIT
+446 
-452 VEERKQALMSAD
+452 
-464 STFHAI
+464 
-470 AEAAPDSY
+470 
-478 LGNFWRARANS
+478 
-489 ALDPETTQG
+489 
-498 LAKPFYEEV
+498 
-507 AALLESKN
+507 
-515 DPHYNSALVECY
+515 
-527 SYLGY
+527 
-532 YYLLAIENPALKA
+532 
-545 EAKANKDKSI
+545 
-555 EYWSKILAIDP
+555 
-566 ANATAKRALDGIK
+566 

>member
-14 FVRRDMAIFN
+14 FVRRDTAIFN

-31 IAAVM
+31 IAAVI

-97 ADVYID
+97 ADVYMD

-213 DCRGILDDGSIGV
+213 DCKGILDDGSIGV
-226 ILPQTESGGLNIVV
+226 ILPQTESGGLDIVV
-240 SKIDTAVGLIPV
+240 SKIYTAVGLIPV

-258 RMVRVRTSLG
+258 RMVRVRTSMG

-282 YLRAKEDLVKYA
+282 YLRAKEDLV
-294 FALFLNHDFDKSLEV
+294 NGS
-309 ANMGLQKNARH
+309 
-320 AAFNRLAM
+320 
-328 YNYTDLKRFDEALK
+328 
-342 AADVFFKECD
+342 
-352 KADYSY
+352 
-358 LDYMYYG
+358 
-365 HLLESLKKYDDAVVQ
+365 
-380 YEKAVKM
+380 
-387 DPTKTDLF
+387 
-395 KNISSAYEQKN
+395 
-406 DYKKAISAYQKYYAS
+406 
-421 LDKEK
+421 
-426 QTPDLQFQFGR
+426 
-437 LYYGAGTQP
+437 
-446 DSLAIT
+446 
-452 VEERKQALMSAD
+452 
-464 STFHAI
+464 
-470 AEAAPDSY
+470 
-478 LGNFWRARANS
+478 
-489 ALDPETTQG
+489 
-498 LAKPFYEEV
+498 
-507 AALLESKN
+507 
-515 DPHYNSALVECY
+515 
-527 SYLGY
+527 
-532 YYLLAIENPALKA
+532 
-545 EAKANKDKSI
+545 
-555 EYWSKILAIDP
+555 
-566 ANATAKRALDGIK
+566 

>member
-1 MVRKGSRNMQKKA
+1 MQKKA

-31 IAAVM
+31 IAAVI

-213 DCRGILDDGSIGV
+213 DCKGILDDGSIGV

-282 YLRAKEDLVKYA
+282 YLRAKEDLV
-294 FALFLNHDFDKSLEV
+294 N
-309 ANMGLQKNARH
+309 G
-320 AAFNRLAM
+320 
-328 YNYTDLKRFDEALK
+328 
-342 AADVFFKECD
+342 
-352 KADYSY
+352 
-358 LDYMYYG
+358 G
-365 HLLESLKKYDDAVVQ
+365 
-380 YEKAVKM
+380 
-387 DPTKTDLF
+387 
-395 KNISSAYEQKN
+395 
-406 DYKKAISAYQKYYAS
+406 
-421 LDKEK
+421 
-426 QTPDLQFQFGR
+426 
-437 LYYGAGTQP
+437 
-446 DSLAIT
+446 
-452 VEERKQALMSAD
+452 
-464 STFHAI
+464 
-470 AEAAPDSY
+470 
-478 LGNFWRARANS
+478 
-489 ALDPETTQG
+489 
-498 LAKPFYEEV
+498 
-507 AALLESKN
+507 
-515 DPHYNSALVECY
+515 
-527 SYLGY
+527 
-532 YYLLAIENPALKA
+532 
-545 EAKANKDKSI
+545 
-555 EYWSKILAIDP
+555 
-566 ANATAKRALDGIK
+566 

>member
-1 MVRKGSRNMQKKA
+1 MQKKA

-118 ELSAVVEKNMFKI
+118 ELSAEVEKNMFKI

-213 DCRGILDDGSIGV
+213 DCKGILDDGSIGV

-282 YLRAKEDLVKYA
+282 YLRAKEDLV
-294 FALFLNHDFDKSLEV
+294 NGS
-309 ANMGLQKNARH
+309 
-320 AAFNRLAM
+320 
-328 YNYTDLKRFDEALK
+328 
-342 AADVFFKECD
+342 
-352 KADYSY
+352 
-358 LDYMYYG
+358 
-365 HLLESLKKYDDAVVQ
+365 
-380 YEKAVKM
+380 
-387 DPTKTDLF
+387 
-395 KNISSAYEQKN
+395 
-406 DYKKAISAYQKYYAS
+406 
-421 LDKEK
+421 
-426 QTPDLQFQFGR
+426 
-437 LYYGAGTQP
+437 
-446 DSLAIT
+446 
-452 VEERKQALMSAD
+452 
-464 STFHAI
+464 
-470 AEAAPDSY
+470 
-478 LGNFWRARANS
+478 
-489 ALDPETTQG
+489 
-498 LAKPFYEEV
+498 
-507 AALLESKN
+507 
-515 DPHYNSALVECY
+515 
-527 SYLGY
+527 
-532 YYLLAIENPALKA
+532 
-545 EAKANKDKSI
+545 
-555 EYWSKILAIDP
+555 
-566 ANATAKRALDGIK
+566 